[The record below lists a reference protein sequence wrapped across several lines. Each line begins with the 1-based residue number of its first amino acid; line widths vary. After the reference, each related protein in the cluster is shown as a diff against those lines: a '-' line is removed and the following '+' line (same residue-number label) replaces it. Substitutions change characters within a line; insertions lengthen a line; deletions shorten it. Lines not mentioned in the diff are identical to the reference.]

1 MKIIEI
7 LIALVL
13 SYAILSILV
22 SILLEAWN
30 NRQKSRG
37 RLLYNAITKML
48 NDDLNLNYGYLL
60 INHPL
65 LGELKQRNKSDFFQ
79 YLEPELFA
87 DALID
92 VIGKQAKG
100 AENNTDPIHPFQ
112 QFIAGTEAMNNS
124 PFKELLI
131 NFYRKHNNNDINTS
145 QAYNNL
151 KQDIIFWYN
160 SNMDRQTYFYKKSQS
175 KSLKVIG
182 LIVAFTLNIDSIHFF
197 KYLSYND
204 DIRQNLV
211 LVAED
216 YASKSQSM
224 NESYQDA
231 YNRYYPSLKASID
244 SVYKN
249 KDSIWLNDSSDTY
262 FNALIR
268 SNIFDSIDKSHI
280 KQIEEIAQLNN
291 ILGMPIGWD
300 RYSPPLCYFYKK
312 KALIE
317 NDKINTEL
325 SNYIN
330 KRQTDV
336 KYGFLWLLGVL
347 ITGIMLSF
355 GAPFWFDVLVKF
367 VNIRKAS
374 TNPSLSSKSPQK

>member
-37 RLLYNAITKML
+37 RLLHNAITKML

-92 VIGKQAKG
+92 VIGKQAKVAG
-100 AENNTDPIHPFQ
+100 NNTDPIHPFQ

-131 NFYRKHNNNDINTS
+131 SFYRKHNINDTKHS
-145 QAYNNL
+145 KAYNNL

-182 LIVAFTLNIDSIHFF
+182 LIVAFTLNVDSIHFF

-231 YNRYYPSLKASID
+231 YNSYYPSLKASID

-249 KDSIWLNDSSDTY
+249 KDSIWLNDSSGIY
-262 FNALIR
+262 FNALIKG
-268 SNIFDSIDKSHI
+268 NIFDSIDKSHI

-330 KRQTDV
+330 KRQTDY

-374 TNPSLSSKSPQK
+374 TNPSLSSKSPKK